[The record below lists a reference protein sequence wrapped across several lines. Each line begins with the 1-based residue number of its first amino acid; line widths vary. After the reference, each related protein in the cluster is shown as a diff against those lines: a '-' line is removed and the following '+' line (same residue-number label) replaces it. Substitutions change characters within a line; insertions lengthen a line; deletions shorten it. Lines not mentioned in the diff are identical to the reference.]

1 MLLTSPLQI
10 AIISIE
16 SASRPYLPLTFDVSG
31 AKLRADSYPLDFHLG
46 GHCDMTKVDILQG
59 TLDMLV
65 LKTLSQDPMHG
76 FAIALRIRQL
86 TDEVIQIGEGSLYPA
101 LYRMELKGWIK
112 AEWGVTENNRRAKYY
127 KLTRTGRKQLEGEVA
142 SYGRLTYAIA
152 KVLQAA

>member
-1 MLLTSPLQI
+1 
-10 AIISIE
+10 
-16 SASRPYLPLTFDVSG
+16 
-31 AKLRADSYPLDFHLG
+31 
-46 GHCDMTKVDILQG
+46 MTKVDILQG

-65 LKTLSQDPMHG
+65 LKTLSNGPMHG

-112 AEWGVTENNRRAKYY
+112 AEWGVTENNRKAKYY

-142 SYGRLTYAIA
+142 SYARLTEAIA
-152 KVLQAA
+152 KVLQTA